1 MLTMIMPVKWRLSSG
16 TAGEKT
22 HSNGVGWSLFRIN
35 WLKGIFFFF
44 L

>member
-22 HSNGVGWSLFRIN
+22 HSNGWVSGMEPF
-35 WLKGIFFFF
+35 
-44 L
+44 